1 MSEELRSLPG
11 VDRVLEALR
20 GVAPDPVISSAARV
34 VIEKARRAILDGGA
48 AATLEDILS
57 SVRDAV
63 TRGPGRGLE
72 PVINATGVLIHTNLG
87 RAPLGDAQMDA
98 IQQVGRGYSNLE
110 LDLATGKR
118 GHRYEHSRRA
128 LATLTGAGSALVV
141 NNNAAAVLLS
151 LSALCGG
158 REVII
163 SRGELIE
170 IGGEFRIPEVMAISG
185 ARLVEVGTTNR
196 THLSDYEKAITPET
210 GAILKVHPSNYQV
223 VGFTSSVP
231 PGELAL
237 LAQEKGVSFIHDL
250 GSGLVDVPPRA
261 PWAASEPSIRGALEE
276 GADLVTFSGDKLFG
290 GPQAGIV
297 AGRSDLIEK
306 LQRDPLM
313 RALRVD
319 KVTLAALEATTD
331 AYLRNAWDELPLWA
345 MALAPEAELQER
357 AERIAAAVAPA
368 FEPEGKVEATRVM
381 SVAGG
386 GSVPGSQIPSWGIA
400 IADLDANALQGKL
413 RDGRPPV
420 VARVADDR
428 VILDMRTIDPAHDDL
443 VVESL
448 RTGTKEL

>member
-1 MSEELRSLPG
+1 VDHVLDELRGL
-11 VDRVLEALR
+11 
-20 GVAPDPVISSAARV
+20 APDPVISSAART
-34 VIEKARRAILDGGA
+34 VIDHARQVILAGYPAPGY
-48 AATLEDILS
+48 EDILS
-57 SVRDAV
+57 SVRELVA
-63 TRGPGRGLE
+63 RGTGRGLE

-87 RAPLGDAQMDA
+87 RAPLGDVQMDA
-98 IQQVGRGYSNLE
+98 IQKVGRGYSNLE
-110 LDLATGKR
+110 FDLAIGKR

-128 LATLTGAGSALVV
+128 LATLTGAESALVV
-141 NNNAAAVLLS
+141 NNNAAAVLLT
-151 LSALCGG
+151 LSALCEG

-196 THLSDYEKAITPET
+196 THLSDYERAITPDT

-231 PGELAL
+231 PREIAR
-237 LAQEKGVSFIHDL
+237 LAQAKDVCFIHDL
-250 GSGLVDVPPRA
+250 GSGLVDVPPSA
-261 PWAASEPSIRGALEE
+261 PWAASEPSIKGALEE

-297 AGRSDLIEK
+297 AGRRDLIQK

-319 KVTLAALEATTD
+319 KVTLAALEATAD

-345 MALAPEAELQER
+345 MALAPEADLHER
-357 AERIAAAVAPA
+357 AERIAGAVAST

-400 IADLDANALQGKL
+400 ISGLDANALQSKL
-413 RDGRPPV
+413 REGTPPLI
-420 VARVADDR
+420 ARVADDR
-428 VILDMRTIDPAHDDL
+428 VVLDMRTIDPAHDDL
-443 VVESL
+443 VVECL
-448 RTGTKEL
+448 RTRIIPKGL

>member
-20 GVAPDPVISSAARV
+20 GLAPDPVISTTARF
-34 VIEKARRAILDGGA
+34 VIDEARRSILGGGPA
-48 AATLEDILS
+48 PTLEDIVS
-57 SVRDAV
+57 SVRESLD
-63 TRGPGRGLE
+63 RGTGRGLE

-87 RAPLGDAQMDA
+87 RAPLGDIQMDA
-98 IQQVGRGYSNLE
+98 IQKVGRGYSNLE
-110 LDLATGKR
+110 FELATGKR

-128 LATLTGAGSALVV
+128 LATLTGAESALVV
-141 NNNAAAVLLS
+141 NNNAAAVLLT

-196 THLSDYEKAITPET
+196 THLSDYERAITPDT

-223 VGFTSSVP
+223 VGFTSSVSP
-231 PGELAL
+231 HEIAR
-237 LAQEKGVSFIHDL
+237 LAQAKGVCFIHDL
-250 GSGLVDVPPRA
+250 GSGLVALTPGA
-261 PWAASEPSIRGALEE
+261 PWAASEPSIEDALEE

-319 KVTLAALEATTD
+319 KVTLAALEATAD
-331 AYLRNAWDELPLWA
+331 AYLRNAWEELPLWA
-345 MALAPEAELQER
+345 MALAPEADLQER
-357 AERIAAAVAPA
+357 AERIAAAVALS

-400 IADLDANALQGKL
+400 IVGLDANALQSKL

-420 VARVADDR
+420 IARVADDR
-428 VILDMRTIDPAHDDL
+428 VILDMRTIDPALDGL

-448 RTGTKEL
+448 RTRTKEL

>member
-1 MSEELRSLPG
+1 
-11 VDRVLEALR
+11 VDRVLEILR
-20 GVAPDPVISSAARV
+20 GLAPDPVISSAARA
-34 VIEKARRAILDGGA
+34 VIDEARRVILDGGPA
-48 AATLEDILS
+48 PTLEDILS
-57 SVRDAV
+57 SVRDSLV
-63 TRGPGRGLE
+63 RGTGRGLE

-87 RAPLGDAQMDA
+87 RAPLGDVQMDA
-98 IQQVGRGYSNLE
+98 IQKVGRGYSNLE
-110 LDLATGKR
+110 FELATGKR

-128 LATLTGAGSALVV
+128 LATLTGAESALVV
-141 NNNAAAVLLS
+141 NNNAAAVLLT

-196 THLSDYEKAITPET
+196 THLSDYERAITPDT

-231 PGELAL
+231 PREITG
-237 LAQEKGVSFIHDL
+237 LAQAKGVRFIHDL
-250 GSGLVDVPPRA
+250 GSGLVDVPPGA
-261 PWAASEPSIRGALEE
+261 PWAASEPSIKDALEE
-276 GADLVTFSGDKLFG
+276 GADVVTFSGDKLFG

-297 AGRSDLIEK
+297 AGRSDLIQK

-319 KVTLAALEATTD
+319 KVTLAALEATAD
-331 AYLRNAWDELPLWA
+331 AYLRNAWEELPLWA
-345 MALAPEAELQER
+345 MALAPETDLQER

-400 IADLDANALQGKL
+400 VAGLDANALQSKL
-413 RDGRPPV
+413 REGTPPLI
-420 VARVADDR
+420 ARVSDDR

-443 VVESL
+443 VVECL
-448 RTGTKEL
+448 RTRIITKGL